1 MRASTERERELER
14 EQGNG
19 SLKRAATAAE
29 AEAEAAAAA
38 AAAATPSAAAGSGG
52 SARQNAFASLA
63 ELRALEQ
70 ERAALL
76 AEFAASQQR
85 LEQQHRGVASARSSS
100 ATTPSGTSATAR
112 GSSRS

>member
-1 MRASTERERELER
+1 MRASTERERDRER
-14 EQGNG
+14 ERKNG

-29 AEAEAAAAA
+29 AEAVAE
-38 AAAATPSAAAGSGG
+38 AAATPTAAADGAGS
-52 SARQNAFASLA
+52 SARQNAFANLA

-85 LEQQHRGVASARSSS
+85 LEQQHRGVLFQLGISINASLCPLNFSNTSSI
-100 ATTPSGTSATAR
+100 
-112 GSSRS
+112 